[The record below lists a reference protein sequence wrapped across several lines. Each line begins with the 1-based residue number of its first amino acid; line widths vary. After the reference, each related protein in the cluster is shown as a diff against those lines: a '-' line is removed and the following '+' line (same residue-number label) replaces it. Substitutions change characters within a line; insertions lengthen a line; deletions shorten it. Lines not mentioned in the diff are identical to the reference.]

1 MSEASSRTIPT
12 CAAADPNPV
21 PAGFTPPPGACDCHA
36 HVFGPGSQLVEN
48 RAYTPAVSSLSGYRA
63 MLQTL
68 GISRA
73 VIVQPSVYGTDN
85 RTTLEAV
92 AEAGPDFRAVVVV
105 NDDTGLADLKHLYA
119 KGARGVRVNALFHSD
134 ARLDDLQKLS
144 RTLAD
149 ASMHL
154 QILTDVS
161 KLEELSGLVQSLA
174 APVVFDHIGHLP
186 AALGVTDP
194 GFQALV
200 HLVETGNAWVK
211 LSGSYR
217 MTARDRPPYEDVA
230 PFAQA
235 LVRANPEQLV
245 WASDWPHPHFPGKM
259 PNDGPLLDMLADW
272 APDETIRNK
281 ILVDNPAR
289 LYGFDQPVMED

>member
-1 MSEASSRTIPT
+1 MSEASSRTPPF

-36 HVFGPGSQLVEN
+36 HVFGPGSQLVEH
-48 RAYTPAVSSLSGYRA
+48 RAYTPPASSLSNYRA
-63 MLQTL
+63 MLRTL
-68 GISRA
+68 GLSRA

-85 RTTLEAV
+85 RTTLAAV
-92 AEAGPDFRAVVVV
+92 AEAGPEFRCVVVV
-105 NDDTGLADLKHLYA
+105 DDDACLSDLKQLHA
-119 KGARGVRVNALFHSD
+119 KGARGARVNALFQSD
-134 ARLDDLQKLS
+134 ARLDDLQKLG
-144 RTLAD
+144 RNLAD
-149 ASMHL
+149 AGLHL

-161 KLEELSGLVQSLA
+161 KFKDLSAFVWSLA
-174 APVVFDHIGHLP
+174 VPVVFDHLGHLP
-186 AALGVTDP
+186 AALGMNDP
-194 GFQALV
+194 GFQALL
-200 HLVETGNAWVK
+200 HLVEAGRAWVK

-217 MTARDRPPYEDVA
+217 MTTRDCPPYEDVA

-245 WASDWPHPHFPGKM
+245 WASDWPHPHFPGAM
-259 PNDGPLLDMLADW
+259 PNDGSLLEMLADW
-272 APDETIRNK
+272 APDKTIRNK